1 MVWGL
6 AFPTGTRLNFQRAP
20 LWRGRLAAGLC
31 VLLSLLL
38 GSCKSQR
45 TTSDPNAPLVIGAY
59 LSMTGPLATF
69 GQTTARGAQMAVD
82 EINAAGGIKG
92 RELQLAVLDDQGKA
106 DEAGNTVARL
116 IDVNGASA
124 ILGEVAST
132 LSLVGGRIA
141 QRRKVPMV
149 SPSSTN
155 PKVTQVGDY
164 VFRVCFLDPF
174 QGFVMA
180 KFAHQHLKLT
190 RVAIFRDVRNDYSIG
205 LADAFRKAFTRM
217 GGQIVAEESYGAGDT
232 EFSAQLTKLKG
243 QEPEALYVPGYYT
256 DVGAIARQARRLG
269 LTAPMM
275 GGDGWESSE
284 LRSIGGKD
292 IVGSYYSNHFAHD
305 NPTPNARR
313 FIAAYQARYHEAP
326 SALGS
331 LGYDSAMVIADAMR
345 RAKSFDPRD
354 IRDALASTAN
364 FSAST
369 GSLTLDAER
378 NPVKPAVVVRV
389 TETGDA
395 FEAEIAPEAGFDTDG
410 AKSAASASA
419 HKVEPAPAPKHGSAL
434 SKFFQQLVYGLSVGS
449 IYALIALGYTMV
461 YGVLRLI
468 NFAHSEVFMI
478 GSFSGM
484 FAAQWLGFDAK
495 HPERFSLGAAALVL
509 LFAMLASALT
519 GVAMERFAYRPLR
532 KAQRLAPLITAIGV
546 SILLQN
552 LGVLVFGPNPRSF
565 PMVVA
570 ETRYHIGGVVLT
582 NLKLLIFA
590 LSAVLMLSLS
600 FLVRSTFVGKAM
612 RAVSVNMNVAKLMGI
627 SVNRIITLT
636 FVLGSVL
643 AAAGGILFGLDQ
655 GKIEPL
661 MGVMVGLKAF
671 VAAVLGG
678 IGSIPGAALGGLVIG
693 IAEQLTAG
701 YLSADYRDAI
711 TFAILIAVLLVKPEG
726 LFGSGRVEKV

>member
-1 MVWGL
+1 
-6 AFPTGTRLNFQRAP
+6 
-20 LWRGRLAAGLC
+20 
-31 VLLSLLL
+31 LL
-38 GSCKSQR
+38 GVLSGCKSQR
-45 TTSDPNAPLVIGAY
+45 TTDDPSAPIVIGAF

-69 GQTTARGAQMAVD
+69 GQTTARGAEMAVD
-82 EINAAGGIKG
+82 EINRQGGVKG
-92 RELQLAVLDDQGKA
+92 RKLELAVLDDQGKA

-141 QRRKVPMV
+141 QRRGVPMV

-174 QGFVMA
+174 QGFAMA
-180 KFAHQHLKLT
+180 KFARQNLKLT

-205 LADAFRKAFTRM
+205 LADAFRKAFMRM
-217 GGQIVAEESYGAGDT
+217 GGQIVADESYGAGDT

-243 QEPEALYVPGYYT
+243 HEPEALYVPGYYT

-269 LTAPMM
+269 LTVPMM

-326 SALGS
+326 SALAS
-331 LGYDSAMVIADAMR
+331 LGYDAAVVIADAMR
-345 RAKSFDPRD
+345 RAKTLAPAD
-354 IRDALASTAN
+354 IRAALAETRGFA
-364 FSAST
+364 AST
-369 GSLTLDAER
+369 GTLTLDAQR

-395 FEAEIAPEAGFDTDG
+395 FEAEIAPEAGFELDASQG
-410 AKSAASASA
+410 ASVSKA
-419 HKVEPAPAPKHGSAL
+419 PAPAPAKRGGAL
-434 SKFFQQLVYGLSVGS
+434 ATFFQQLVNGLSVGS

-478 GSFSGM
+478 GSFTGL
-484 FAAQWLGFDAK
+484 FAAGWLGFDSNQ
-495 HPERFSLGAAALVL
+495 PQQFSTGARVLVL
-509 LFAMLASALT
+509 LLAMLASSLI

-552 LGVLVFGPNPRSF
+552 LAVLVFGPNPRSF
-565 PMVVA
+565 PMIIA
-570 ETRYHIGGVVLT
+570 ETRYQLGGVVIT
-582 NLKLLIFA
+582 NLKLVIFG
-590 LSAVLMLSLS
+590 LSALLMLGLE

-627 SVNRIITLT
+627 SVNQIITMT
-636 FVLGSVL
+636 FVLGSML

-661 MGVMVGLKAF
+661 MGVLVGLKAF

-711 TFAILIAVLLVKPEG
+711 TFAILIVVLLLRPQG

>member
-1 MVWGL
+1 ML
-6 AFPTGTRLNFQRAP
+6 AFA
-20 LWRGRLAAGLC
+20 LAALTG
-31 VLLSLLL
+31 
-38 GSCKSQR
+38 CKSQR
-45 TTSDPNAPLVIGAY
+45 TTDDPSAPLVIGAF
-59 LSMTGPLATF
+59 LSMTGPMATF
-69 GQTTARGAQMAVD
+69 GQTTARGAEMAVD
-82 EINAAGGIKG
+82 EINRAGGIKG
-92 RELQLAVLDDQGKA
+92 RKLELAVLDDQGKA

-116 IDVNGASA
+116 IDVSGASA

-141 QRRKVPMV
+141 QRRGVPMV

-155 PKVTQVGDY
+155 PKVTEVGDY

-180 KFAHQHLKLT
+180 KFAHQNLRFG

-243 QEPEALYVPGYYT
+243 HAPEGLYVPGYYT

-269 LTAPMM
+269 LTVPMM

-313 FIAAYQARYHEAP
+313 FIAAYKQRYGEAP
-326 SALGS
+326 SALAS
-331 LGYDSAMVIADAMR
+331 LGYDAASVIADAMR
-345 RAKSFDPRD
+345 RAKSFSTAD
-354 IRDALASTAN
+354 IRAALAETAD
-364 FSAST
+364 FAAST
-369 GSLTLDAER
+369 GSLTLDAQR

-395 FEAEIAPEAGFDTDG
+395 FEAEIAPEAGFELG
-410 AKSAASASA
+410 GKPSGPSPSAAPS
-419 HKVEPAPAPKHGSAL
+419 APAAPEGSPLAT
-434 SKFFQQLVYGLSVGS
+434 FFQQLVNGLSVGS

-478 GSFSGM
+478 GAFAGL
-484 FAAQWLGFDAK
+484 FAAQGLGFDAK
-495 HPERFSLGAAALVL
+495 QPERFGLGAVALVL
-509 LFAMLASALT
+509 LLAMAASTLI
-519 GVAMERFAYRPLR
+519 GVLMERFAYRPLR

-552 LGVLVFGPNPRSF
+552 LAVVVFGPNPRSF
-565 PMVVA
+565 PMIVG
-570 ETRYHIGGVVLT
+570 ETRYELSGVVVT
-582 NLKLLIFA
+582 NLKLIIFA
-590 LSAVLMLSLS
+590 LSAALMLGLQ
-600 FLVRSTFVGKAM
+600 FLIRSTFMGKAM

-627 SVNRIITLT
+627 SVNQIITLT

-661 MGVMVGLKAF
+661 MGVLVGLKAF

-678 IGSIPGAALGGLVIG
+678 IGSIPGAALGGLLIG

-711 TFAILIAVLLVKPEG
+711 TFGILIVVLLLRPEG